1 MAEDKVY
8 VTIFLGGK
16 FQIGS
21 PLEYIGGRVD
31 IVEIDLSKGSLC
43 NIIEAIK
50 ALGGR
55 KIDTF
60 L

>member
-8 VTIFLGGK
+8 VTVFLGGK

-21 PLEYIGGRVD
+21 PLKYVGERVD
-31 IVEIDLSKGSLC
+31 IVEKDLSKGSLC

-50 ALGGR
+50 AFDGR